1 MNKKLLF
8 TAALMSA
15 ASLASQQ
22 VYGAKRIVTDKS
34 VYEYAMGGLQIGAE
48 DGQVDLSGWVMRN
61 AKMSTLST
69 GMYDGQMGWKTGVT
83 GGNFR
88 IYAIPNDPNNKD
100 VILGECPCPNG
111 VERWKDASY
120 HYEANTKIIYQDAKL
135 PQGKYTVVMWAECQN
150 LGDHTLKDGMQV
162 FANENAADITTGYTM
177 TKYELK
183 EVIVG
188 EDGLLSL
195 GIKTGERGSD
205 NNHIVLSAV
214 SILADQSIVDAV
226 NAGNPMDMSGAMSNA
241 SCMESYGWK
250 KDPLNRSA
258 GYNVNNSAINSEAY
272 AGMGIEYW
280 TDSNVP
286 TKNADLIWQEIKGL
300 PAGSYK
306 VTAVAMGRAQ
316 GGGDVCAEGLY
327 LFANSGQEAVSTNV
341 WGEVSVVGT
350 VADGTL
356 RVGLRASENNG
367 NNWLAISR
375 VKVEYLGEDMGAM
388 ADALKE
394 KVEEAHILVK
404 NLEGQVPTAYLEELG
419 AVKEESC
426 TTSEEFAA
434 AIAEIDNLIAE
445 VNLAKADFASNYLN
459 TKGYAESLKNMI
471 VTEETA
477 KNELQSAID
486 AASDKAFASKEKEVW
501 AIAGNELLASCK
513 AFYKKGNG
521 FTDEVAN
528 LDVTPLMV
536 VNPGF
541 EDNTVD
547 GWTCGEEPDMSHGM
561 PFFGFNAHWAPTLDF
576 YQEID
581 APNGLYRVSVQEHAT
596 IGDKTDLYIQ
606 SSEARATAKMNWN
619 HGGSVEQA
627 VVDWAADKERNR
639 VGAGNVLVVDG
650 KVRIGVNVH
659 KSEARLQLF
668 FDNFRLT
675 LVNDGAQEIQ
685 GLYDAKLTEAQAIDE
700 AYLPEKLQAVLKQ
713 AIEMPVATLD
723 ERYAAYNALKQAV
736 EECAS
741 VVGISKDIAGLLEEC
756 SIYKENST
764 ADQETVNAF
773 EIAIKTA
780 EGYVQLETVE
790 ELQIC
795 YEALENA
802 RRTFVQSATP
812 MGEQQF
818 DMTFMLKNP
827 DVSGFGSWS
836 AVEGWNGDNMNV
848 AGWGVR
854 AQHNAAQTGETS
866 GDAFFECYA
875 DGVLPDGLW
884 AIYQTVNLSSGFY
897 TMRLATFAG
906 PVNNVP
912 GTGEAK
918 VALYAGEK
926 RGDEVKSTAL
936 AYREVSFCQSTE
948 GEMRL
953 GVKTEEGNL
962 ANWIGC
968 NDMKLYKVAPK
979 AEALALD
986 ESKAYDVKADMY
998 ADVTLQRKLVAG
1010 KWNTFCV
1017 PFALTAEQIEANKLG
1032 EVRRLGGM
1040 QASGKDITLDFGKV
1054 DAVEAGVPYL
1064 VKPVGTV
1071 TEIKADG
1078 VMVSA
1083 KQPEAFPM
1091 NLVSM
1096 TGNYGATTVPQGAYF
1111 INDDMFYLAD
1121 QADKVSLK
1129 GFRAYINVESES
1141 PVAGV
1146 NRLLIEIDGSVTR
1159 VGEVLG
1165 NTAEDG
1171 GKIVDVFTLSGVK
1184 VKVGVKKAEALRGL
1198 ERGIY
1203 IVDGKKV
1210 IK

>member
-1 MNKKLLF
+1 MRSKLLF

-15 ASLASQQ
+15 ASLASQET
-22 VYGAKRIVTDKS
+22 YGAKGIVTDKS
-34 VYEYAMGGLQIGAE
+34 VYEYAMGRLLADAK
-48 DGQVDLSGWVMRN
+48 DGQVDVSGWVMRN
-61 AKMSTLST
+61 AKMSILSA
-69 GMYDGQMGWKTGVT
+69 GMYDGQMGWKTDVT

-100 VILGECPCPNG
+100 VILGDCPSPNG
-111 VERWKDASY
+111 VERWQGNDY
-120 HYEANTKIIYQDAKL
+120 HYEANTKIIYQDTKL

-162 FANENAADITTGYTM
+162 FANENTADITTGYTM
-177 TKYELK
+177 KKYELK
-183 EVIVG
+183 EVVVR

-195 GIKTGERGSD
+195 GIKTGEIGSD

-226 NAGNPMDMSGAMSNA
+226 NRENPMDMTGAMANA
-241 SCMESYGWK
+241 LCTEGYGW
-250 KDPLNRSA
+250 DRNALNESRF
-258 GYNVNNSAINSEAY
+258 YNMENPELNNDVYS
-272 AGMGIEYW
+272 GKGIEYW
-280 TDSNVP
+280 TDNNAP

-300 PAGSYK
+300 PAGSYR

-316 GGGDVCAEGLY
+316 GNDNVCAEGLY

-350 VADGTL
+350 VAEGTL
-356 RVGLRASENNG
+356 RIGLRAGENNG

-375 VKVEYLGEDMGAM
+375 VKVEYIGEDMGAM

-394 KVEEAHILVK
+394 KVEEAHTLAK
-404 NLEGQVPTAYLEELG
+404 NLEGQVPTAYLDELG

-426 TTSEEFAA
+426 TTSEEYAA
-434 AIAEIDNLIAE
+434 AIAQIANLIAE
-445 VNLAKADFASNYLN
+445 VNVVKVDFAAKFLN
-459 TKGYAESLKNMI
+459 TKEYAEYLKG
-471 VTEETA
+471 VVLA
-477 KNELQSAID
+477 DDAVKGELQSAIE
-486 AASDKAFASKEKEVW
+486 ATSAKALASKDKEVW
-501 AIAGNELLASCK
+501 TAAGNELLGSCK
-513 AFYKKGNG
+513 AFYDKGNG
-521 FTDEVAN
+521 LADGVAN

-541 EDNTVD
+541 EDNTMD
-547 GWTCGEEPDMSHGM
+547 GWVCNEKPDMSHGM

-581 APNGLYRVSVQEHAT
+581 VPNGLYRVSVQEHAT

-619 HGGSVEQA
+619 HGGSVE
-627 VVDWAADKERNR
+627 
-639 VGAGNVLVVDG
+639 
-650 KVRIGVNVH
+650 
-659 KSEARLQLF
+659 
-668 FDNFRLT
+668 
-675 LVNDGAQEIQ
+675 
-685 GLYDAKLTEAQAIDE
+685 
-700 AYLPEKLQAVLKQ
+700 
-713 AIEMPVATLD
+713 
-723 ERYAAYNALKQAV
+723 QAV

-790 ELQIC
+790 ELQTC

-812 MGEQQF
+812 MGEHQF

-827 DVSGFGSWS
+827 DVTGKPKASVSDFGWVSCTNSWS
-836 AVEGWNGDNMNV
+836 NNFKNNNEPSQFYESYQGTEFTPSTW
-848 AGWGVR
+848 
-854 AQHNAAQTGETS
+854 
-866 GDAFFECYA
+866 
-875 DGVLPDGLW
+875 VL
-884 AIYQTVNLSSGFY
+884 YQEV
-897 TMRLATFAG
+897 
-906 PVNNVP
+906 NVP
-912 GTGEAK
+912 AGQYEITLRAFGNRANIGGEGQLKAA
-918 VALYAGEK
+918 VYAGEK
-926 RGDEVKSTAL
+926 QGDWVENGKTLDKV
-936 AYREVSFCQSTE
+936 YNVSFFQATE
-948 GEMRL
+948 SVLKL

-986 ESKAYDVKADMY
+986 ETGAYDVKADMY
-998 ADVTLQRKLVAG
+998 ADVTLQRKLVAE

-1017 PFALTAEQIEANKLG
+1017 PFALTAEQVEANKLG
-1032 EVRRLGGM
+1032 EVRRLSGM
-1040 QASGKDITLDFGKV
+1040 QASGEGITLDFDKV

-1064 VKPVGTV
+1064 VKPEEAV

-1096 TGNYGATTVPQGAYF
+1096 TGNYGATHVPQGAYF

-1129 GFRAYINVESES
+1129 GFRAYINVDSES

-1146 NRLLIEIDGSVTR
+1146 NRLLIDIDGSVTS
-1159 VGEVLG
+1159 VGEVLD

-1171 GKIVDVFTLSGVK
+1171 GKMVDVFTLSGVK
-1184 VKVGVKKAEALRGL
+1184 VKAGVKKAEALSGL

-1203 IVDGKKV
+1203 IVGGKKV

>member
-258 GYNVNNSAINSEAY
+258 GYNVNKSAINSEAY

-356 RVGLRASENNG
+356 RVGLRAGENNG

-394 KVEEAHILVK
+394 KVEEAHTLAK
-404 NLEGQVPTAYLEELG
+404 NLEGQVPTAYLGELG
-419 AVKEESC
+419 AVMEESC
-426 TTSEEFAA
+426 TTSEEYAA
-434 AIAEIDNLIAE
+434 AIAQIDSLMAE
-445 VNLAKADFASNYLN
+445 VNAVKADFAAKFLT
-459 TKGYAESLKNMI
+459 TKEYAEYLKD
-471 VTEETA
+471 VVLA
-477 KNELQSAID
+477 DDAVKDELQSAIEVTS
-486 AASDKAFASKEKEVW
+486 ANALASKDKEVW
-501 AIAGNELLASCK
+501 TVAGNQLLGSCK
-513 AFYKKGNG
+513 VFYDKGNG
-521 FTDEVAN
+521 LADGVAN

-541 EDNTVD
+541 EDNTMD
-547 GWTCGEEPDMSHGM
+547 GWVCNETPDMSHGM
-561 PFFGFNAHWAPTLDF
+561 PFFGFNVHWAPTLDF

-581 APNGLYRVSVQEHAT
+581 VPNGLYRVSVQEHAT

-606 SSEARATAKMNWN
+606 SSEARSAAKMNWN
-619 HGGSVEQA
+619 HGGSVDQA

-639 VGAGNVLVVDG
+639 VEAGNVLVVDG

-659 KSEARLQLF
+659 KSEARLRLF

-685 GLYDAKLTEAQAIDE
+685 GLYDAKLAEAQAIDV
-700 AYLPEKLQAVLKQ
+700 AYLPKNLQVVLKR

-723 ERYAAYNALKQAV
+723 ERYAAYNTLKQAV
-736 EECAS
+736 EKCAS
-741 VVGISKDIAGLLEEC
+741 MVGVSKDIAGLLAEC
-756 SIYKENST
+756 LTYKENST
-764 ADQETVNAF
+764 ADQETVNVF
-773 EIAIKTA
+773 ELAIKTA

-790 ELQIC
+790 ELQVC
-795 YEALENA
+795 YNALENA
-802 RRTFVQSATP
+802 RRAFVQSATP

-827 DVSGFGSWS
+827 DVTGKPKASVSDFGWVSCTKSRSNNFKNNNEPSQFYESYQGTEFTPGTW
-836 AVEGWNGDNMNV
+836 
-848 AGWGVR
+848 
-854 AQHNAAQTGETS
+854 
-866 GDAFFECYA
+866 
-875 DGVLPDGLW
+875 VL
-884 AIYQTVNLSSGFY
+884 YQEV
-897 TMRLATFAG
+897 
-906 PVNNVP
+906 NVP
-912 GTGEAK
+912 AGQYKMTLRAFGNRANIGGEGQLKAA
-918 VALYAGEK
+918 VYAGEK
-926 RGDEVKSTAL
+926 QGDWVENGKTLDKV
-936 AYREVSFCQSTE
+936 YDVSFFQATE
-948 GEMRL
+948 GVLKL

-1032 EVRRLGGM
+1032 EVRRLSGM

-1064 VKPVGTV
+1064 VKPAGTV

-1083 KQPEAFPM
+1083 KQPEVFPM

-1129 GFRAYINVESES
+1129 GFRAYINVDSES

>member
-300 PAGSYK
+300 PVGSYK

-356 RVGLRASENNG
+356 RVGLRAGENNG

-394 KVEEAHILVK
+394 KVEEAHTLAK
-404 NLEGQVPTAYLEELG
+404 NLEGQVPTAYLGELG
-419 AVKEESC
+419 AVMEESC
-426 TTSEEFAA
+426 TTSEEYAV
-434 AIAEIDNLIAE
+434 AIAQIDSLMAE
-445 VNLAKADFASNYLN
+445 VNAVKADFAAKFLT
-459 TKGYAESLKNMI
+459 TKEYAEYLKD
-471 VTEETA
+471 VVLA
-477 KNELQSAID
+477 DDAVKDELQSAIEVTS
-486 AASDKAFASKEKEVW
+486 ANALASKDKEVW
-501 AIAGNELLASCK
+501 TVAGNQLLGSCK
-513 AFYKKGNG
+513 VFYDKGNG
-521 FTDEVAN
+521 LADGVAN

-541 EDNTVD
+541 EDNTMD
-547 GWTCGEEPDMSHGM
+547 GWVCNETPDMSHGM
-561 PFFGFNAHWAPTLDF
+561 PFFGFNVHWAPTLDF

-581 APNGLYRVSVQEHAT
+581 VPNGLYRVSVQEHAT

-606 SSEARATAKMNWN
+606 SSEARSAAKMNWN
-619 HGGSVEQA
+619 HGGSVDQA

-639 VGAGNVLVVDG
+639 VEAGNVLVVDG

-659 KSEARLQLF
+659 KSEARLRLF

-685 GLYDAKLTEAQAIDE
+685 GLYDAKLAEAQAIDV
-700 AYLPEKLQAVLKQ
+700 AYLPKNLQVVLKQ

-723 ERYAAYNALKQAV
+723 ERYAAYNTLKQAV
-736 EECAS
+736 EKCAS
-741 VVGISKDIAGLLEEC
+741 MVGVSKDIAGLLAEC
-756 SIYKENST
+756 LTYKENST
-764 ADQETVNAF
+764 ADQETVNVF
-773 EIAIKTA
+773 ELAIKTA

-790 ELQIC
+790 ELQVC
-795 YEALENA
+795 YNALENA
-802 RRTFVQSATP
+802 RRAFVQSATP

-827 DVSGFGSWS
+827 DVTGKPKASVSDFGWVS
-836 AVEGWNGDNMNV
+836 
-848 AGWGVR
+848 
-854 AQHNAAQTGETS
+854 
-866 GDAFFECYA
+866 CA
-875 DGVLPDGLW
+875 DSRSNNFKNNNEPSQFYESYQGTEFTPGTWVL
-884 AIYQTVNLSSGFY
+884 YQEV
-897 TMRLATFAG
+897 
-906 PVNNVP
+906 NVP
-912 GTGEAK
+912 AGQYKMTLRAFGNRANIGGEGQLKAA
-918 VALYAGEK
+918 VYAGEK
-926 RGDEVKSTAL
+926 QGDWVENGKTLDKV
-936 AYREVSFCQSTE
+936 YDVSFFQATE
-948 GEMRL
+948 GVLKL

-1032 EVRRLGGM
+1032 EVRRLSGM

>member
-356 RVGLRASENNG
+356 RVGLRAGENNG

-394 KVEEAHILVK
+394 KVEEAHTLAK
-404 NLEGQVPTAYLEELG
+404 NLEGQVPTAYLGELG
-419 AVKEESC
+419 AVMEESC
-426 TTSEEFAA
+426 TTSEEYAV
-434 AIAEIDNLIAE
+434 AIAQIDSLMAE
-445 VNLAKADFASNYLN
+445 VNAVKADFAAKFLT
-459 TKGYAESLKNMI
+459 TKEYAEYLKD
-471 VTEETA
+471 VVLA
-477 KNELQSAID
+477 DDAVKDELQSAIEVTS
-486 AASDKAFASKEKEVW
+486 ANALASKDKEVW
-501 AIAGNELLASCK
+501 TVAGNQLLGSCK
-513 AFYKKGNG
+513 VFYDKGNG
-521 FTDEVAN
+521 LADGVAN

-541 EDNTVD
+541 EDNTMD
-547 GWTCGEEPDMSHGM
+547 GWVCNETPDMSHGM
-561 PFFGFNAHWAPTLDF
+561 PFFGFNVHWAPTLDF

-581 APNGLYRVSVQEHAT
+581 VPNGLYRVSVQEHAT

-606 SSEARATAKMNWN
+606 SSEARSAAKMNWN
-619 HGGSVEQA
+619 HGGSVDQA

-639 VGAGNVLVVDG
+639 VEAGNVLVVDG

-659 KSEARLQLF
+659 KSEARLRLF

-685 GLYDAKLTEAQAIDE
+685 GLYDAKLAEAQAIDV
-700 AYLPEKLQAVLKQ
+700 AYLPKNLQVVLKQ

-723 ERYAAYNALKQAV
+723 ERYAAYNTLKQAV
-736 EECAS
+736 EKCAS
-741 VVGISKDIAGLLEEC
+741 MVGVSKDIAGLLAEC
-756 SIYKENST
+756 LTYKENST
-764 ADQETVNAF
+764 ADQETVNVF
-773 EIAIKTA
+773 ELAIKTA

-790 ELQIC
+790 ELQVC
-795 YEALENA
+795 YNALENA
-802 RRTFVQSATP
+802 RRAFVQSATP

-827 DVSGFGSWS
+827 DVTGKPKASVSDFGWVS
-836 AVEGWNGDNMNV
+836 
-848 AGWGVR
+848 
-854 AQHNAAQTGETS
+854 
-866 GDAFFECYA
+866 CA
-875 DGVLPDGLW
+875 DSRSNNFKNNNEPSQFYESYQGTEFTPGTWVL
-884 AIYQTVNLSSGFY
+884 YQEV
-897 TMRLATFAG
+897 
-906 PVNNVP
+906 NVP
-912 GTGEAK
+912 AGQYKMTLRAFGNRANIGGEGQLKAA
-918 VALYAGEK
+918 VYAGEK
-926 RGDEVKSTAL
+926 QGDWVENGKTLDKV
-936 AYREVSFCQSTE
+936 YDVSFFQATE
-948 GEMRL
+948 GVLKL

-1032 EVRRLGGM
+1032 EVRRLSGM

-1064 VKPVGTV
+1064 VKPAGTV

-1083 KQPEAFPM
+1083 KQPEVFPM

-1096 TGNYGATTVPQGAYF
+1096 TGNYGATTVLQGAYF

-1129 GFRAYINVESES
+1129 GFRAYINVDSES

-1146 NRLLIEIDGSVTR
+1146 NRLLIEIDGTVTR
-1159 VGEVLG
+1159 GGEVLG

>member
-258 GYNVNNSAINSEAY
+258 GYNVNNSAINSEAS

-356 RVGLRASENNG
+356 RVGLRAGENNG

-394 KVEEAHILVK
+394 KVEEAHTLAK
-404 NLEGQVPTAYLEELG
+404 NLEGQVPTAYLGELG
-419 AVKEESC
+419 AVMEESC
-426 TTSEEFAA
+426 TTSEEYAV
-434 AIAEIDNLIAE
+434 AIAQIDSLMAE
-445 VNLAKADFASNYLN
+445 VNAVKADFAAKFLT
-459 TKGYAESLKNMI
+459 TKEYAEYLKD
-471 VTEETA
+471 VVLA
-477 KNELQSAID
+477 DDAVKDELQSAIEVTS
-486 AASDKAFASKEKEVW
+486 ANALASKDKEVW
-501 AIAGNELLASCK
+501 TVAGNQLLGSCK
-513 AFYKKGNG
+513 VFYDKGNG
-521 FTDEVAN
+521 LADGVAN

-541 EDNTVD
+541 EDNTMD
-547 GWTCGEEPDMSHGM
+547 GWVCNETPDMSHGM
-561 PFFGFNAHWAPTLDF
+561 PFFGFNVHWAPTLDF

-581 APNGLYRVSVQEHAT
+581 VPNGLYRVSVQEHAT

-606 SSEARATAKMNWN
+606 SSEARSAAKMNWN
-619 HGGSVEQA
+619 HGGSVDQA

-639 VGAGNVLVVDG
+639 VEAGNVLVVDG

-659 KSEARLQLF
+659 KSEARLRLF

-685 GLYDAKLTEAQAIDE
+685 GLYDAKLAEAQAIDV
-700 AYLPEKLQAVLKQ
+700 AYLPKNLQVVLKQ

-723 ERYAAYNALKQAV
+723 ERYAAYNTLKQAV
-736 EECAS
+736 EKCAS
-741 VVGISKDIAGLLEEC
+741 MVGVSKDIAGLLAEC
-756 SIYKENST
+756 LTYKENST
-764 ADQETVNAF
+764 ADQETVNVF
-773 EIAIKTA
+773 ELAIKTA

-790 ELQIC
+790 ELQVC
-795 YEALENA
+795 YNALENA
-802 RRTFVQSATP
+802 RRAFVQSATP

-827 DVSGFGSWS
+827 DVTGKPKASVSDFGWVS
-836 AVEGWNGDNMNV
+836 
-848 AGWGVR
+848 
-854 AQHNAAQTGETS
+854 
-866 GDAFFECYA
+866 CA
-875 DGVLPDGLW
+875 DSRSNNFKNNNEPSQFYESYQGTEFTPGTWVL
-884 AIYQTVNLSSGFY
+884 YQEV
-897 TMRLATFAG
+897 
-906 PVNNVP
+906 NVP
-912 GTGEAK
+912 AGQYKMTLRAFGNRANIGGEGQLKAA
-918 VALYAGEK
+918 VYAGEK
-926 RGDEVKSTAL
+926 QGDWVENGKTLDKV
-936 AYREVSFCQSTE
+936 YDVSFFQATE
-948 GEMRL
+948 GVLKL

-1032 EVRRLGGM
+1032 EVRRLSGM

-1064 VKPVGTV
+1064 VKPAGTV

-1083 KQPEAFPM
+1083 KQPEVFPM

-1129 GFRAYINVESES
+1129 GFRAYINVDSES

>member
-356 RVGLRASENNG
+356 RVGLRAGENNG

-394 KVEEAHILVK
+394 KVEEAHTLAK
-404 NLEGQVPTAYLEELG
+404 NLEGQVPTAYLGELG
-419 AVKEESC
+419 AVMEESC
-426 TTSEEFAA
+426 TTSEEYAV
-434 AIAEIDNLIAE
+434 AIAQIDSLMAE
-445 VNLAKADFASNYLN
+445 VNAVKADFAAKFLT
-459 TKGYAESLKNMI
+459 TKEYAEYLKD
-471 VTEETA
+471 VVLA
-477 KNELQSAID
+477 DDAVKDELQSAIEVTS
-486 AASDKAFASKEKEVW
+486 ANALASKDKEVW
-501 AIAGNELLASCK
+501 TVAGNQLLGSCK
-513 AFYKKGNG
+513 VFYDKGNG
-521 FTDEVAN
+521 LADGVAN

-541 EDNTVD
+541 EDNTMD
-547 GWTCGEEPDMSHGM
+547 GWVCNETPDMSHGM
-561 PFFGFNAHWAPTLDF
+561 PFFGFNVHWAPTLDF

-581 APNGLYRVSVQEHAT
+581 VPNGLYRVSVQEHAT

-606 SSEARATAKMNWN
+606 SSEARSAAKMNWN
-619 HGGSVEQA
+619 HGGSVDQA

-639 VGAGNVLVVDG
+639 VEAGNVLVVDG

-659 KSEARLQLF
+659 KSEARLRLF

-685 GLYDAKLTEAQAIDE
+685 GLYDAKLAEAQAIDV
-700 AYLPEKLQAVLKQ
+700 AYLPKNLQVVLKQ

-723 ERYAAYNALKQAV
+723 ERYAAYNTLKQAV
-736 EECAS
+736 EKCAS
-741 VVGISKDIAGLLEEC
+741 MVGVSKDIAGLLAEC
-756 SIYKENST
+756 LTYKENST
-764 ADQETVNAF
+764 ADQETVNVF
-773 EIAIKTA
+773 ELAIKTA

-790 ELQIC
+790 ELQVC
-795 YEALENA
+795 YNALENA
-802 RRTFVQSATP
+802 RRAFVQSATP

-827 DVSGFGSWS
+827 DVTGKPKASVSDFGWVS
-836 AVEGWNGDNMNV
+836 
-848 AGWGVR
+848 
-854 AQHNAAQTGETS
+854 
-866 GDAFFECYA
+866 CA
-875 DGVLPDGLW
+875 DSRSNNFKNNNEPSQFYESYQGTEFTPGTWVL
-884 AIYQTVNLSSGFY
+884 YQEV
-897 TMRLATFAG
+897 
-906 PVNNVP
+906 NVP
-912 GTGEAK
+912 AGQYKMTLRAFGNRANIGGEGQLKAA
-918 VALYAGEK
+918 VYAGEK
-926 RGDEVKSTAL
+926 QGDWVENGKTLDKV
-936 AYREVSFCQSTE
+936 YDVSFFQATE
-948 GEMRL
+948 GVLKL

-1032 EVRRLGGM
+1032 EVRRLSGM

>member
-1 MNKKLLF
+1 M
-8 TAALMSA
+8 
-15 ASLASQQ
+15 
-22 VYGAKRIVTDKS
+22 
-34 VYEYAMGGLQIGAE
+34 
-48 DGQVDLSGWVMRN
+48 
-61 AKMSTLST
+61 
-69 GMYDGQMGWKTGVT
+69 
-83 GGNFR
+83 
-88 IYAIPNDPNNKD
+88 
-100 VILGECPCPNG
+100 
-111 VERWKDASY
+111 
-120 HYEANTKIIYQDAKL
+120 
-135 PQGKYTVVMWAECQN
+135 
-150 LGDHTLKDGMQV
+150 
-162 FANENAADITTGYTM
+162 
-177 TKYELK
+177 
-183 EVIVG
+183 
-188 EDGLLSL
+188 
-195 GIKTGERGSD
+195 
-205 NNHIVLSAV
+205 
-214 SILADQSIVDAV
+214 
-226 NAGNPMDMSGAMSNA
+226 
-241 SCMESYGWK
+241 
-250 KDPLNRSA
+250 
-258 GYNVNNSAINSEAY
+258 
-272 AGMGIEYW
+272 
-280 TDSNVP
+280 
-286 TKNADLIWQEIKGL
+286 
-300 PAGSYK
+300 
-306 VTAVAMGRAQ
+306 
-316 GGGDVCAEGLY
+316 
-327 LFANSGQEAVSTNV
+327 
-341 WGEVSVVGT
+341 
-350 VADGTL
+350 
-356 RVGLRASENNG
+356 
-367 NNWLAISR
+367 
-375 VKVEYLGEDMGAM
+375 
-388 ADALKE
+388 
-394 KVEEAHILVK
+394 
-404 NLEGQVPTAYLEELG
+404 
-419 AVKEESC
+419 
-426 TTSEEFAA
+426 
-434 AIAEIDNLIAE
+434 
-445 VNLAKADFASNYLN
+445 
-459 TKGYAESLKNMI
+459 
-471 VTEETA
+471 
-477 KNELQSAID
+477 
-486 AASDKAFASKEKEVW
+486 
-501 AIAGNELLASCK
+501 
-513 AFYKKGNG
+513 
-521 FTDEVAN
+521 
-528 LDVTPLMV
+528 
-536 VNPGF
+536 
-541 EDNTVD
+541 
-547 GWTCGEEPDMSHGM
+547 
-561 PFFGFNAHWAPTLDF
+561 
-576 YQEID
+576 
-581 APNGLYRVSVQEHAT
+581 
-596 IGDKTDLYIQ
+596 
-606 SSEARATAKMNWN
+606 
-619 HGGSVEQA
+619 
-627 VVDWAADKERNR
+627 
-639 VGAGNVLVVDG
+639 
-650 KVRIGVNVH
+650 
-659 KSEARLQLF
+659 
-668 FDNFRLT
+668 
-675 LVNDGAQEIQ
+675 
-685 GLYDAKLTEAQAIDE
+685 
-700 AYLPEKLQAVLKQ
+700 
-713 AIEMPVATLD
+713 
-723 ERYAAYNALKQAV
+723 
-736 EECAS
+736 
-741 VVGISKDIAGLLEEC
+741 
-756 SIYKENST
+756 
-764 ADQETVNAF
+764 
-773 EIAIKTA
+773 
-780 EGYVQLETVE
+780 
-790 ELQIC
+790 
-795 YEALENA
+795 ENA
-802 RRTFVQSATP
+802 RRAFVQSAIP

-854 AQHNAAQTGETS
+854 AQHNAAQAGETS

-1032 EVRRLGGM
+1032 EVRRLSGM

-1064 VKPVGTV
+1064 VKPAGTV

-1083 KQPEAFPM
+1083 KQPEVFPM

-1129 GFRAYINVESES
+1129 GFRAYINVDSES

>member
-1 MNKKLLF
+1 MKSKLLF

-15 ASLASQQ
+15 ASLASQET
-22 VYGAKRIVTDKS
+22 YGAKGIVTDKS
-34 VYEYAMGGLQIGAE
+34 VYEYAMGRLLADAK
-48 DGQVDLSGWVMRN
+48 DGQVDVSGWVMRN
-61 AKMSTLST
+61 AKMSILSA
-69 GMYDGQMGWKTGVT
+69 GMYDGQMGWKTDVT

-100 VILGECPCPNG
+100 VILGDCPSPNG
-111 VERWKDASY
+111 VERWQGNDY
-120 HYEANTKIIYQDAKL
+120 HYEANTKIIYQDTKL

-162 FANENAADITTGYTM
+162 FANENTADITTGYTM
-177 TKYELK
+177 KKYELK
-183 EVIVG
+183 EVVVR

-195 GIKTGERGSD
+195 GIKTGEIGSD

-226 NAGNPMDMSGAMSNA
+226 NRENPMDMTGAMANA
-241 SCMESYGWK
+241 LCTEGYGW
-250 KDPLNRSA
+250 DRNALNESRF
-258 GYNVNNSAINSEAY
+258 YNMENPELNNDVYS
-272 AGMGIEYW
+272 GKGIEYW
-280 TDSNVP
+280 TDNNAP

-300 PAGSYK
+300 PAGSYR

-316 GGGDVCAEGLY
+316 GNDNVCAEGLY

-350 VADGTL
+350 VAEGTL
-356 RVGLRASENNG
+356 RIGLRAGENNG

-375 VKVEYLGEDMGAM
+375 VKVEYIGEDMGAM

-394 KVEEAHILVK
+394 KVEEAHTLAK
-404 NLEGQVPTAYLEELG
+404 NLEGQVPTAYLDELG

-426 TTSEEFAA
+426 TTSEEYAA
-434 AIAEIDNLIAE
+434 AIAQIANLIAE
-445 VNLAKADFASNYLN
+445 VNVVKVDFAAKFLN
-459 TKGYAESLKNMI
+459 TKEYAEYLKG
-471 VTEETA
+471 VVLA
-477 KNELQSAID
+477 DDAVKGELQSAIE
-486 AASDKAFASKEKEVW
+486 ATSAKALASKDKEVW
-501 AIAGNELLASCK
+501 TAAGNELLGSCK
-513 AFYKKGNG
+513 AFYDKGNG
-521 FTDEVAN
+521 LADGVTN

-541 EDNTVD
+541 EDNTMD
-547 GWTCGEEPDMSHGM
+547 GWVCNEKPDMSHGM

-581 APNGLYRVSVQEHAT
+581 VPNGLYRVSVQEHAT

-619 HGGSVEQA
+619 HGGSVE
-627 VVDWAADKERNR
+627 
-639 VGAGNVLVVDG
+639 
-650 KVRIGVNVH
+650 
-659 KSEARLQLF
+659 
-668 FDNFRLT
+668 
-675 LVNDGAQEIQ
+675 
-685 GLYDAKLTEAQAIDE
+685 
-700 AYLPEKLQAVLKQ
+700 
-713 AIEMPVATLD
+713 
-723 ERYAAYNALKQAV
+723 QAV

-790 ELQIC
+790 ELQTC

-812 MGEQQF
+812 MGEHQF

-827 DVSGFGSWS
+827 DVTGKPKASVSDFGWVSCTNSWS
-836 AVEGWNGDNMNV
+836 NNFKNNNEPSQFYESYQGTEFTPSTW
-848 AGWGVR
+848 
-854 AQHNAAQTGETS
+854 
-866 GDAFFECYA
+866 
-875 DGVLPDGLW
+875 VL
-884 AIYQTVNLSSGFY
+884 YQEV
-897 TMRLATFAG
+897 
-906 PVNNVP
+906 NVP
-912 GTGEAK
+912 AGQYEITLRAFGNRANIGGEGQLKAA
-918 VALYAGEK
+918 VYAGEK
-926 RGDEVKSTAL
+926 QGDWVENGKTLDKV
-936 AYREVSFCQSTE
+936 YNVSFFQATE
-948 GEMRL
+948 SVLKL

-986 ESKAYDVKADMY
+986 ETGAYDVKADMY
-998 ADVTLQRKLVAG
+998 ADVTLQRKLVAE

-1017 PFALTAEQIEANKLG
+1017 PFALTAEQVEANKLG
-1032 EVRRLGGM
+1032 EVRRLSGM
-1040 QASGKDITLDFGKV
+1040 QASGEGITLDFDKV

-1064 VKPVGTV
+1064 VKPEEAV

-1096 TGNYGATTVPQGAYF
+1096 TGNYDATTVPQGAYF
-1111 INDDMFYLAD
+1111 IKDDMFYLAD
-1121 QADKVSLK
+1121 QTDKVSLK
-1129 GFRAYINVESES
+1129 GFRAYINVDSES

-1146 NRLLIEIDGSVTR
+1146 NRLLIDIDGAVTS
-1159 VGEVLG
+1159 VGEVLD

-1171 GKIVDVFTLSGVK
+1171 GKMVDVFTLSGVK
-1184 VKVGVKKAEALRGL
+1184 VKAGVKKTEALSGL

>member
-1 MNKKLLF
+1 MKSKLLF

-15 ASLASQQ
+15 VSLASQETYE
-22 VYGAKRIVTDKS
+22 VKGIVTDKS
-34 VYEYAMGGLQIGAE
+34 AYEYAMGELLAE
-48 DGQVDLSGWVMRN
+48 VENGQVDVSGWVMRN
-61 AKMSTLST
+61 AKMSTLSV
-69 GMYDGQMGWKTGVT
+69 GMYDGQMGWSTGVQ

-100 VILGECPCPNG
+100 VILGDCPCPNG
-111 VERWKDASY
+111 VERWQGNGN
-120 HYEANTKIIYQDAKL
+120 HYEANTKIIYQDTKL

-162 FANENAADITTGYTM
+162 FANGNTADITTGYTM
-177 TKYELK
+177 AKYELK
-183 EVIVG
+183 EVVVG
-188 EDGLLSL
+188 EGGLLSL

-241 SCMESYGWK
+241 SCMEGYGWEK
-250 KDPLNRSA
+250 NPLNRSA
-258 GYNVNNSAINSEAY
+258 GYNVNNSAINSVAY
-272 AGMGIEYW
+272 AGMGVEYW
-280 TDSNVP
+280 TDNNVP

-316 GGGDVCAEGLY
+316 GNGNVCAEGLY

-356 RVGLRASENNG
+356 RIGLRAGENNG

-394 KVEEAHILVK
+394 KVEEAHTLAK
-404 NLEGQVPTAYLEELG
+404 NLEGQVPAAYLDELG

-434 AIAEIDNLIAE
+434 AIAQIDSLIAE
-445 VNLAKADFASNYLN
+445 VNAVKVDFAAKFLN
-459 TKGYAESLKNMI
+459 TKEYAESLKG
-471 VTEETA
+471 VVLA
-477 KNELQSAID
+477 DDAVKGELQSAIE
-486 AASDKAFASKEKEVW
+486 ATSAKALASKDKEVW
-501 AIAGNELLASCK
+501 TAAGNELLDSCK
-513 AFYKKGNG
+513 AFYDNGNG
-521 FTDEVAN
+521 LADDVAN

-541 EDNTVD
+541 EDNAMS
-547 GWTCGEEPDMSHGM
+547 GWTCNEDPDMSHGM
-561 PFFGFNAHWAPTLDF
+561 PFFGFNAHWAPALDF

-581 APNGLYRVSVQEHAT
+581 VPNGLYRVSVQEHAT

-675 LVNDGAQEIQ
+675 LVNDGEQDIQ
-685 GLYDAKLTEAQAIDE
+685 VLYDTKLAEAKAVDVV
-700 AYLPEKLQAVLKQ
+700 YLPEKLQAVLKQ

-736 EECAS
+736 EKCAS
-741 VVGISKDIAGLLEEC
+741 VVGVSKDIAGLLAEC
-756 SIYKENST
+756 LTYKENST
-764 ADQETVNAF
+764 AGQETVNAF
-773 EIAIKTA
+773 ELAIKTA
-780 EGYVQLETVE
+780 EGYVQLETFE
-790 ELQIC
+790 ELQVC
-795 YEALENA
+795 YDALENA
-802 RRTFVQSATP
+802 RQTFVQSAAP
-812 MGEQQF
+812 IGEQQF

-827 DVSGFGSWS
+827 DVTGKPKASVSDFGWVSCTNSWS
-836 AVEGWNGDNMNV
+836 NNFNNNNEPSQFYESYQGSEFTPGIW
-848 AGWGVR
+848 
-854 AQHNAAQTGETS
+854 T
-866 GDAFFECYA
+866 
-875 DGVLPDGLW
+875 
-884 AIYQTVNLSSGFY
+884 IYQEV
-897 TMRLATFAG
+897 
-906 PVNNVP
+906 NVP
-912 GTGEAK
+912 AGQYEMTLRAFGNRANIGGEGLLAAA
-918 VALYAGEK
+918 VYAGEK
-926 RGDEVKSTAL
+926 QGDWVENGKTLDKV
-936 AYREVSFCQSTE
+936 YNVSFSQAT
-948 GEMRL
+948 GGVLKL

-986 ESKAYDVKADMY
+986 ESKAYDVKVDMY
-998 ADVTLQRKLVAG
+998 ADVILQRKLVAG

-1017 PFALTAEQIEANKLG
+1017 PFALTAGQIEANKLG
-1032 EVRRLGGM
+1032 EVRKLSGM
-1040 QASGKDITLDFGKV
+1040 LTSGEGITLDFDKV

-1064 VKPVGTV
+1064 VKPEEVV

-1121 QADKVSLK
+1121 EADKVSLK
-1129 GFRAYINVESES
+1129 GFRAYINVDSES

-1146 NRLLIEIDGSVTR
+1146 NRLLIDIDGSVTR

-1165 NTAEDG
+1165 YTAEDG
-1171 GKIVDVFTLSGVK
+1171 GKMVDVFTLSGVK
-1184 VKVGVKKAEALRGL
+1184 VKASVKKAEALSGL

>member
-356 RVGLRASENNG
+356 RVGLRAGENNG

-394 KVEEAHILVK
+394 KVEEAHTLAK
-404 NLEGQVPTAYLEELG
+404 NLEGQVPTAYLGELG
-419 AVKEESC
+419 AVMEESC
-426 TTSEEFAA
+426 TTSEEYAV
-434 AIAEIDNLIAE
+434 AIAQIDSLMAE
-445 VNLAKADFASNYLN
+445 VNAVKADFAAKFLT
-459 TKGYAESLKNMI
+459 TKEYAEYLKD
-471 VTEETA
+471 VVLA
-477 KNELQSAID
+477 DDAVKDELQSAIEVTS
-486 AASDKAFASKEKEVW
+486 ANALASKDKEVW
-501 AIAGNELLASCK
+501 TVAGNQLLGSCK
-513 AFYKKGNG
+513 VFYDKGNG
-521 FTDEVAN
+521 LADGVAN

-541 EDNTVD
+541 EDNTMD
-547 GWTCGEEPDMSHGM
+547 GWVCNETPDMSHGM
-561 PFFGFNAHWAPTLDF
+561 PFFGFNVHWAPTLDF

-581 APNGLYRVSVQEHAT
+581 VPNGLYRVSVQEHAT

-606 SSEARATAKMNWN
+606 SSEARSAAKMNWN
-619 HGGSVEQA
+619 HGGSVDQA

-639 VGAGNVLVVDG
+639 VEAGNVLVVDG

-659 KSEARLQLF
+659 KSEARLRLF

-685 GLYDAKLTEAQAIDE
+685 GLYDAKLAEAQAIDV
-700 AYLPEKLQAVLKQ
+700 AYLPKNLQVVLKQ

-723 ERYAAYNALKQAV
+723 ERYAAYNTLKQAV
-736 EECAS
+736 EKCAS
-741 VVGISKDIAGLLEEC
+741 MVGVSKDIAGLLAEC
-756 SIYKENST
+756 LTYKENST
-764 ADQETVNAF
+764 ADQETVNVF
-773 EIAIKTA
+773 ELAIKTA

-790 ELQIC
+790 ELQVC
-795 YEALENA
+795 YNALENA
-802 RRTFVQSATP
+802 RRAFVQSATP

-827 DVSGFGSWS
+827 DVTGKPKASVSDFGWVS
-836 AVEGWNGDNMNV
+836 
-848 AGWGVR
+848 
-854 AQHNAAQTGETS
+854 
-866 GDAFFECYA
+866 CA
-875 DGVLPDGLW
+875 DSRSNNFKNNNEPSQFYESYQGTEFTPGTWVL
-884 AIYQTVNLSSGFY
+884 YQEV
-897 TMRLATFAG
+897 
-906 PVNNVP
+906 NVP
-912 GTGEAK
+912 AGQYKMTLRAFGNRANIGGEGQLKAA
-918 VALYAGEK
+918 VYAGEK
-926 RGDEVKSTAL
+926 QGDWVENGKTLDKV
-936 AYREVSFCQSTE
+936 YDVSFFQATE
-948 GEMRL
+948 GVLKL

-1032 EVRRLGGM
+1032 EVRRLSGM

-1064 VKPVGTV
+1064 VKPAGTV

-1083 KQPEAFPM
+1083 KQPEVFPM

-1096 TGNYGATTVPQGAYF
+1096 TGNYGATTVLQGAYF

-1129 GFRAYINVESES
+1129 GFRAYINVDSES

-1146 NRLLIEIDGSVTR
+1146 NRLLIEIDGTVTR

>member
-1 MNKKLLF
+1 MNK
-8 TAALMSA
+8 
-15 ASLASQQ
+15 
-22 VYGAKRIVTDKS
+22 
-34 VYEYAMGGLQIGAE
+34 
-48 DGQVDLSGWVMRN
+48 
-61 AKMSTLST
+61 
-69 GMYDGQMGWKTGVT
+69 
-83 GGNFR
+83 
-88 IYAIPNDPNNKD
+88 
-100 VILGECPCPNG
+100 
-111 VERWKDASY
+111 
-120 HYEANTKIIYQDAKL
+120 
-135 PQGKYTVVMWAECQN
+135 
-150 LGDHTLKDGMQV
+150 
-162 FANENAADITTGYTM
+162 
-177 TKYELK
+177 
-183 EVIVG
+183 
-188 EDGLLSL
+188 
-195 GIKTGERGSD
+195 
-205 NNHIVLSAV
+205 
-214 SILADQSIVDAV
+214 
-226 NAGNPMDMSGAMSNA
+226 
-241 SCMESYGWK
+241 
-250 KDPLNRSA
+250 
-258 GYNVNNSAINSEAY
+258 SAINSEAY

-356 RVGLRASENNG
+356 RVGLRAGENNG

-394 KVEEAHILVK
+394 KVEEAHTLAK
-404 NLEGQVPTAYLEELG
+404 NLEGQVPTAYLGELG
-419 AVKEESC
+419 AVMEESC
-426 TTSEEFAA
+426 TTSEEYAA
-434 AIAEIDNLIAE
+434 AIAQIDSLMAE
-445 VNLAKADFASNYLN
+445 VNAVKADFAAKFLT
-459 TKGYAESLKNMI
+459 TKEYAEYLKD
-471 VTEETA
+471 VVLA
-477 KNELQSAID
+477 DDAVKDELQSAIEVTS
-486 AASDKAFASKEKEVW
+486 ANALASKDKEVW
-501 AIAGNELLASCK
+501 TVAGNQLLGSCK
-513 AFYKKGNG
+513 VFYDKGNG
-521 FTDEVAN
+521 LADGVAN

-541 EDNTVD
+541 EDNTMD
-547 GWTCGEEPDMSHGM
+547 GWVCNETPDMSHGM
-561 PFFGFNAHWAPTLDF
+561 PFFGFNVHWAPTLDF

-581 APNGLYRVSVQEHAT
+581 VPNGLYRVSVQEHAT

-606 SSEARATAKMNWN
+606 SSEARSAAKMNWN
-619 HGGSVEQA
+619 HGGSVDQA

-639 VGAGNVLVVDG
+639 VEAGNVLVVDG

-659 KSEARLQLF
+659 KSEARLRLF

-685 GLYDAKLTEAQAIDE
+685 GLYDAKLAEAQAIDV
-700 AYLPEKLQAVLKQ
+700 AYLPKNLQVVLKR

-723 ERYAAYNALKQAV
+723 ERYAAYNTLKQAV
-736 EECAS
+736 EKCAS
-741 VVGISKDIAGLLEEC
+741 MVGVSKDIAGLLAEC
-756 SIYKENST
+756 LTYKENST
-764 ADQETVNAF
+764 ADQETVNVF
-773 EIAIKTA
+773 ELAIKTA

-790 ELQIC
+790 ELQVC
-795 YEALENA
+795 YNALENA
-802 RRTFVQSATP
+802 RRAFVQSATP

-827 DVSGFGSWS
+827 DVTGKPKASVSDFGWVSCTKSRSNNFKNNNEPSQFYESYQGTEFTPGTW
-836 AVEGWNGDNMNV
+836 
-848 AGWGVR
+848 
-854 AQHNAAQTGETS
+854 
-866 GDAFFECYA
+866 
-875 DGVLPDGLW
+875 VL
-884 AIYQTVNLSSGFY
+884 YQEV
-897 TMRLATFAG
+897 
-906 PVNNVP
+906 NVP
-912 GTGEAK
+912 AGQYKMTLRAFGNRANIGGEGQLKAA
-918 VALYAGEK
+918 VYAGEK
-926 RGDEVKSTAL
+926 QGDWVENGKTLDKV
-936 AYREVSFCQSTE
+936 YDVSFFQATE
-948 GEMRL
+948 GVLKL

-1032 EVRRLGGM
+1032 EVRRLSGM

-1064 VKPVGTV
+1064 VKPAGTV

-1083 KQPEAFPM
+1083 KQPEVFPM

-1129 GFRAYINVESES
+1129 GFRAYINVDSES

>member
-1 MNKKLLF
+1 MKSKLLF

-15 ASLASQQ
+15 ASLASQET
-22 VYGAKRIVTDKS
+22 YEAKGIVTDKS
-34 VYEYAMGGLQIGAE
+34 AYEYAMGRLLADAE
-48 DGQVDLSGWVMRN
+48 DGQVDVSGWVMRN
-61 AKMSTLST
+61 AKMSILSA
-69 GMYDGQMGWKTGVT
+69 GRYDGQMGWKTDVT

-100 VILGECPCPNG
+100 VILGDCPCPNG
-111 VERWKDASY
+111 VERWQGNDY
-120 HYEANTKIIYQDAKL
+120 HYEANTKIIYQDTKL

-162 FANENAADITTGYTM
+162 FANENTADITTGYTM
-177 TKYELK
+177 KKYELK
-183 EVIVG
+183 EVVVR

-195 GIKTGERGSD
+195 GIKTGEIGSD

-214 SILADQSIVDAV
+214 SILANQSIVDAV
-226 NAGNPMDMSGAMSNA
+226 NRENPMDMTGAMANA
-241 SCMESYGWK
+241 LCTEGYGW
-250 KDPLNRSA
+250 DRNALNESRF
-258 GYNVNNSAINSEAY
+258 YNMENPELNNDVYS
-272 AGMGIEYW
+272 GKGIEYW
-280 TDSNVP
+280 TDNNAP

-300 PAGSYK
+300 PAGSYR

-316 GGGDVCAEGLY
+316 GNDNVCAEGLY

-356 RVGLRASENNG
+356 RVGLRAGENNG

-375 VKVEYLGEDMGAM
+375 VKVEYIGEDMGAM

-394 KVEEAHILVK
+394 KVEEAHTLAK
-404 NLEGQVPTAYLEELG
+404 NLEGQVPTAYLDELG

-426 TTSEEFAA
+426 TTSEEYAA
-434 AIAEIDNLIAE
+434 AIAQIANLIAE
-445 VNLAKADFASNYLN
+445 VNVVKVDFAAKFLN
-459 TKGYAESLKNMI
+459 TKEYAEYLKG
-471 VTEETA
+471 VVLA
-477 KNELQSAID
+477 DDAVKGELQSAIE
-486 AASDKAFASKEKEVW
+486 ATSAKALASKDKEVW
-501 AIAGNELLASCK
+501 TAAGNELLGSCK
-513 AFYKKGNG
+513 AFYDKGNG
-521 FTDEVAN
+521 LADGVAN
-528 LDVTPLMV
+528 LDVTLLMV

-541 EDNTVD
+541 EDNTMD
-547 GWTCGEEPDMSHGM
+547 GWVCNEKPDMSHGM

-581 APNGLYRVSVQEHAT
+581 VPNGLYRVSVQEHAT

-639 VGAGNVLVVDG
+639 VEAGNVLVVDG

-685 GLYDAKLTEAQAIDE
+685 GLYDAKLAEAQAIDI
-700 AYLPEKLQAVLKQ
+700 ACLPENLQAVLKK
-713 AIEMPVATLD
+713 AIAMPVATLD

-736 EECAS
+736 EKCAS
-741 VVGISKDIAGLLEEC
+741 VVGVSKDIAGLLAEC
-756 SIYKENST
+756 LTYKENST

-773 EIAIKTA
+773 ELAIKTA
-780 EGYVQLETVE
+780 EGYVQIETVE
-790 ELQIC
+790 ELQVC
-795 YEALENA
+795 YNALENA
-802 RRTFVQSATP
+802 RRAFVQSATP

-875 DGVLPDGLW
+875 DDVLPDGLW

-948 GEMRL
+948 EEVRL

-1017 PFALTAEQIEANKLG
+1017 PFVLTAEQIEANKLG
-1032 EVRRLGGM
+1032 EVRKLSGM
-1040 QASGKDITLDFGKV
+1040 QTSGKDITLDFDKV

-1064 VKPVGTV
+1064 VKPEEAV

-1096 TGNYGATTVPQGAYF
+1096 TGNYDATTVPQGAYF
-1111 INDDMFYLAD
+1111 IKDDMFYLAD
-1121 QADKVSLK
+1121 QTDKVSLK
-1129 GFRAYINVESES
+1129 GFRAYINVDSES

-1146 NRLLIEIDGSVTR
+1146 NRLLIDIDGAVTS
-1159 VGEVLG
+1159 VGEVLD

-1171 GKIVDVFTLSGVK
+1171 GKMVDVFTLSGVK
-1184 VKVGVKKAEALRGL
+1184 VKAGVKKAEALSGL
-1198 ERGIY
+1198 ECGIY
-1203 IVDGKKV
+1203 IIGGKKV